1 MLLATHHLLHSD
13 LSFGVVSVVIWAG
26 VWSLW
31 VLFYVL
37 LLPLSKFKS
46 PTWVIRIATTVIG
59 VIHSIGLIT
68 LVNHFL
74 AYISIIELKCALIG
88 WLVGVIVICPHRIN
102 SLLLIP
108 YLRLH
113 CCLGVLYPKFFINK
127 LKI

>member
-46 PTWVIRIATTVIG
+46 PTWVIRISTTVIG
-59 VIHSIGLIT
+59 VIHFIGLIT

-74 AYISIIELKCALIG
+74 AYISILELKCALIG
-88 WLVGVIVICPHRIN
+88 WLN
-102 SLLLIP
+102 MSE
-108 YLRLH
+108 
-113 CCLGVLYPKFFINK
+113 
-127 LKI
+127 